1 MTARRLGLLWAA
13 LCVGWTAAARAAP
26 AEDVGARAWSHVAAL
41 AGLGPRVAGT
51 AAERRAAEY
60 VAGHLR
66 SLGFAVEVDDFPFPY
81 FEARRVS
88 LEVTHPVRVPLS
100 PRALAYSP
108 PTAGELVAPL
118 VVAGRGLPEDFQA
131 VDVRGKVALVERGQL
146 TFLQKVEN
154 AARAG
159 ARAVVVYNHEPGQVV
174 GTLTRPSSVPAVTV
188 SREEGLR
195 LVDLARRGTVVVS
208 LVVDTVLET
217 RKSWNV
223 VASLVG
229 SRAGRVL
236 LGAHVD
242 SVEASPGAN
251 DNASGV
257 AASLEAARL
266 LRARPPGWT
275 VEVVAFG
282 AEEGG
287 LFGSRAYAAG
297 DRSRGLAAM
306 LNLDMVGVGPRLLVG
321 NTGAD
326 RRVVDAVL
334 DAARQLGLRVE
345 ARRMGS
351 SDHVSFE
358 QADVP
363 AAMLHRPGDPHYH
376 SPEDTPDK
384 VRPEL
389 LEEAA
394 RLAAEALRRPG
405 LFASGL
411 PRGPAAS
418 RPPGRL

>member
-1 MTARRLGLLWAA
+1 
-13 LCVGWTAAARAAP
+13 
-26 AEDVGARAWSHVAAL
+26 
-41 AGLGPRVAGT
+41 
-51 AAERRAAEY
+51 
-60 VAGHLR
+60 
-66 SLGFAVEVDDFPFPY
+66 
-81 FEARRVS
+81 
-88 LEVTHPVRVPLS
+88 
-100 PRALAYSP
+100 
-108 PTAGELVAPL
+108 
-118 VVAGRGLPEDFQA
+118 
-131 VDVRGKVALVERGQL
+131 
-146 TFLQKVEN
+146 
-154 AARAG
+154 
-159 ARAVVVYNHEPGQVV
+159 VVVYNHEPGQVV

-223 VASLVG
+223 VARLSG

-297 DRSRGLAAM
+297 DRARGLAAM

-334 DAARQLGLRVE
+334 NAARQLGLRVE